1 VAALTLAESL
11 PDEALDRLFREART
25 PGGFTGEPVGPA
37 ELGALWELI
46 RWGPTSFNQQPL
58 RILELR
64 SQEARARLA
73 RHLSGRNR
81 AKAADVPL
89 TLLLA
94 ADLNFHES
102 LPRLF
107 PNAPLLYQWLA
118 DTPDARR
125 ERGRYDAI
133 LQIGYLIL
141 AVRALGLAAMP
152 VLGFDEDGVNA
163 EFFPEGDH
171 EALLVLH
178 VGHPLP
184 PRHPRLPRL
193 THDEVVTTL

>member
-1 VAALTLAESL
+1 MAALTLTEPL

-25 PGGFTGEPVGPA
+25 PGGFTGEPVGAA
-37 ELGALWELI
+37 ELGALLELI

-58 RILELR
+58 RIFELR
-64 SQEARARLA
+64 SPQARARLA

-81 AKAADVPL
+81 VRSAEAPL
-89 TLLLA
+89 SLLLA

-107 PNAPLLYQWLA
+107 PGAPLLYQWLA
-118 DTPDARR
+118 ETPDARR

-133 LQIGYLIL
+133 LQIGYLIV
-141 AVRALGLAAMP
+141 AVRALGLAARPM
-152 VLGFDEDGVNA
+152 LGFDEDGVNA

-178 VGHPLP
+178 VGRPLP
-184 PRHPRLPRL
+184 PCRPRLPRL